1 MGLSATISVLDRS
14 PRRDLNVAA
23 TMRVDRQP
31 VDVEVLNISATGF
44 KARCTVE
51 LQAEDTVMIGV
62 AGMGRRV
69 ASVVWSEAPFYG
81 FQFEQPLDSQTLES
95 LRQTTNVVP
104 LPVATEPSGAVGPAD
119 MGADYRA
126 MPLVIGAVLSL
137 SMAFGFTVK
146 AIWDG
151 MVARKL
157 RK

>member
-1 MGLSATISVLDRS
+1 MLDRS

-23 TMRVDRQP
+23 TMRVDQQP
-31 VDVEVLNISATGF
+31 VDVEVLNMSATGF
-44 KARCTVE
+44 KARCAVE
-51 LQAEDTVMIGV
+51 LSADATVMIGV

-69 ASVVWSEAPFYG
+69 ASVVWAEAPFYG

-104 LPVATEPSGAVGPAD
+104 LPVTTEPSGAVGPSDMAD
-119 MGADYRA
+119 HRS
-126 MPLVIGAVLSL
+126 MPLVVGSVLSL
-137 SMAFGFTVK
+137 SMAVGFTVK

-151 MVARKL
+151 MVARKR